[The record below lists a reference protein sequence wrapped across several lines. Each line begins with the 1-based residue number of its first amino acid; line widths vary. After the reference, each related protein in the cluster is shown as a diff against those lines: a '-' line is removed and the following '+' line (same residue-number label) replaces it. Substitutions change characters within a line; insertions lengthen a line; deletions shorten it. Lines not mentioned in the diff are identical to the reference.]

1 MGQPSILV
9 IDGNRAAT
17 REQQVAAGG
26 QATGEG
32 YAQVLK
38 SLADVECDI
47 VRPADGEV
55 RFASG
60 SGLASYDGVAI
71 TGSAL
76 NVYEGGAPIERQIGL
91 ARATF
96 AAGVPFFGSCW
107 GLQVAVSAAGGR
119 VRRNPLGREFG
130 FARRIELEDAGR
142 RHGMFRGKP
151 PVFEAITVHRGR
163 AISSCSPRARLVLAS
178 NDMGL
183 QAIENSGHGAGTF
196 WGVQYHPEYSFA
208 EIAATALRYSA
219 VLIEERLFADRAELE
234 AFVTADLRALMHN
247 PRDRRLTWKHG
258 LGVGLQEESR
268 RLAGAAQLAGAAG
281 AAGTHGSRHYERRC
295 RVARLQDRPMSFTG
309 RGLSRSLGTG
319 RATGRCRARDCP
331 ALFPHAARGGAQGRW
346 QSGNGRGPRNRDRDA
361 PHDSRGLSRARHSG
375 RGVCFRRGGE
385 FTWVL
390 DPIDGTKEFRH
401 PGIPNCSGS
410 LIALL
415 QGGRAVLGV
424 IEAPALA
431 ERWVE
436 VVRVV
441 PRSST
446 AGR

>member
-1 MGQPSILV
+1 MGQTSILV

-26 QATGEG
+26 QPTGEG

-38 SLADVECDI
+38 SLADVSCDI

-60 SGLASYDGVAI
+60 SGLSSYDGVAI

-76 NVYEGGAPIERQIGL
+76 NVYDGGAHIERQVEL

-130 FARRIELEDAGR
+130 FARRIELGDAGR
-142 RHGMFRGKP
+142 RHPMFRGKP
-151 PVFEAITVHRGR
+151 PVFEAITVHRDDIEQLPDG
-163 AISSCSPRARLVLAS
+163 AVILAS

-183 QAIENSGHGAGTF
+183 QALELRHGAGIF

-208 EIAATALRYSA
+208 EIAATALRYGA

-234 AFVTADLRALMHN
+234 AFVSDLRALMLN
-247 PRDRRLTWKHG
+247 PRDRRLSWKHG

-268 RLAGAAQLAGAAG
+268 RLAELRNWLEQQVLPYARQ
-281 AAGTHGSRHYERRC
+281 RH
-295 RVARLQDRPMSFTG
+295 
-309 RGLSRSLGTG
+309 
-319 RATGRCRARDCP
+319 
-331 ALFPHAARGGAQGRW
+331 
-346 QSGNGRGPRNRDRDA
+346 
-361 PHDSRGLSRARHSG
+361 
-375 RGVCFRRGGE
+375 
-385 FTWVL
+385 
-390 DPIDGTKEFRH
+390 
-401 PGIPNCSGS
+401 
-410 LIALL
+410 
-415 QGGRAVLGV
+415 
-424 IEAPALA
+424 
-431 ERWVE
+431 
-436 VVRVV
+436 
-441 PRSST
+441 
-446 AGR
+446 